1 MTYILST
8 YQRIRIPIIRLS
20 FSDPFLW
27 ELIFL
32 QWDKCGKSSKAMMS
46 TIQRGAKAVNDR
58 NNRVHRATTG
68 VKQYAMVS
76 TEDLNRL
83 YGEVPTLR
91 YNDLQFTL
99 PNYCLNSYRVA
110 FISFVFYPFIY
121 YLQWTKCHIR
131 GEIFSSV

>member
-32 QWDKCGKSSKAMMS
+32 QWDKCGKSSKTMMS

-58 NNRVHRATTG
+58 NNRVGLHRATTG
-68 VKQYAMVS
+68 VKQYARVS

-83 YGEVPTLR
+83 YGEVPTSR

-110 FISFVFYPFIY
+110 FISFAFFHSY
-121 YLQWTKCHIR
+121 TSSKCHIR
-131 GEIFSSV
+131 GGIFASV

>member
-58 NNRVHRATTG
+58 NNRVGLHRATTG
-68 VKQYAMVS
+68 VKQCARVS
-76 TEDLNRL
+76 TADLNRL
-83 YGEVPTLR
+83 YGEVPTPR
-91 YNDLQFTL
+91 YNDIQFML
-99 PNYCLNSYRVA
+99 PQYLLRC
-110 FISFVFYPFIY
+110 IY
-121 YLQWTKCHIR
+121 FFRFFPIHILAPMDQMPHS
-131 GEIFSSV
+131 GGIFSSV